1 MKNHSR
7 RVVRVFLAQ
16 GQAGEEVLLE
26 ADDAFHLARV
36 LRLSPGDEV
45 EGFDGRGCRRRGV
58 LTALS
63 PEAGKVLVRQVE
75 HEAPADFPCLVL
87 GLSIFRLELMDLVV
101 QKAVELGGSEVVPL
115 VADYT
120 SLKDPAAAVA
130 KRRERWERIMRES
143 LKQCGRNSV
152 PVLGAP
158 ERARAW
164 FAGLGDRPDARLL
177 FHAGGRPMASL
188 FRVER
193 PLTARRFVLAV
204 GPEGGWSEEELNSA
218 DAAGF
223 ERFSLGPH
231 TLRSETAAIAGLAIV
246 AGCASFFSSP
256 FSAAG
261 L

>member
-16 GQAGEEVLLE
+16 GQAGEEVPLQ

-36 LRLSPGDEV
+36 LRLAPGDEV
-45 EGFDGRGCRRRGV
+45 EGFDGQGGRRRGV

-63 PEAGKVLVRQVE
+63 PEAGKVLVQQFE
-75 HEAPADFPCLVL
+75 CDAPADFPRIVL
-87 GLSIFRLELMDLVV
+87 GLSIFRLELMDLVM

-115 VADYT
+115 VADHT
-120 SLKDPAAAVA
+120 SLKDPAAMAG

-152 PVLGAP
+152 PTLGAP
-158 ERARAW
+158 ERARSW
-164 FAGLGDRPDARLL
+164 FAGLGSLPDARLL
-177 FHAGGRPMASL
+177 FQAGGRPMASL
-188 FRVER
+188 FQGERSLAGRRV
-193 PLTARRFVLAV
+193 VLAV

-218 DAAGF
+218 DEAGF
-223 ERFSLGPH
+223 ARFSLGPH
-231 TLRSETAAIAGLAIV
+231 ILRSETAAIAGMAII
-246 AGCASFFSSP
+246 AGCASFFSSSLSP
-256 FSAAG
+256 TG